1 MVGAIIDSCI
11 TSLLN
16 EKAAVPVRLVLG
28 SALLVSS
35 NYGFVINGDAKLSRV
50 WINPDCTLNAP
61 SHITKFAYAFPVLLR
76 KKIGRDDFKQLK
88 EVKDLCHTGS

>member
-28 SALLVSS
+28 SALLAYC

-50 WINPDCTLNAP
+50 ELIPNALSMRRHTSRNSPTLVP
-61 SHITKFAYAFPVLLR
+61 SY
-76 KKIGRDDFKQLK
+76 
-88 EVKDLCHTGS
+88 